1 MNLQRLWTLLVREAR
16 ATWRNAFTM
25 TILVTVPLAAL
36 LVFGFVLSTEV
47 EQLPLGVHDAS
58 GTASSRRLLAELA
71 AKGTFA
77 PRPFATRGGLDHAL
91 VAGEISAALVIP
103 PDFDRR
109 LREAAAGGAPAE
121 IQVLYDGG
129 ETVLAGNSE
138 AFLRT
143 LALST
148 VGALSTGAR
157 AQAMGGRSAP
167 LRASPPTVAPAAAG
181 GVSVVSRALF
191 NPKLDGSRFMVSGTF
206 GFVLSF
212 LTALITAVSIVSE
225 RLSGTFEQLQVTPAT
240 SLEIL
245 LGKILPLGAVFA
257 VDVVLMVLAA
267 GFLLGVWPEGSALFF
282 ILVSSFYVLTSLSLG
297 LLISATSATAA
308 EAVQKTVL
316 FSIPLVQL
324 SGFAFPIRNMP
335 APVRWLAEIFPA
347 THYIRVSRAIYL
359 RGEGPLALLPELALL
374 ALFTLILVAV
384 ALRSIE
390 GRS

>member
-1 MNLQRLWTLLVREAR
+1 MNPRRLWTLLVREAR
-16 ATWRNAFTM
+16 ATWRNPFTM
-25 TILVTVPLAAL
+25 TILVAVPLAAL

-47 EQLPLGVHDAS
+47 ERLPLGVHDAS
-58 GTASSRRLLAELA
+58 GTASSRRLVAELA
-71 AKGTFA
+71 AKGTFV
-77 PRPFATRGGLDHAL
+77 PRAFATREGLDHAL
-91 VAGEISAALVIP
+91 VAGQISAAVVIP

-148 VGALSTGAR
+148 VAELSSGAR
-157 AQAMGGRSAP
+157 AQAMGG
-167 LRASPPTVAPAAAG
+167 PAAPSHVSPSGAAGPASG
-181 GVSVVSRALF
+181 GVRVVTRALF

-257 VDVVLMVLAA
+257 ADVVLMVLAA
-267 GFLLGVWPEGSALFF
+267 GFLLGVWPEGSVVFF
-282 ILVSSFYVLTSLSLG
+282 VIVSSFYVLTSLSLG

-335 APVRWLAEIFPA
+335 APFRWLAELFPA

-359 RGEGPLALLPELALL
+359 RGEGPLSLLPELSLL
-374 ALFTLILVAV
+374 AFFTLILVGV

-390 GRS
+390 GRE